1 MDGLESG
8 NKPRGLASLAGGAR
22 SIAPRMP
29 EFVVT
34 RGDAPHSAKS
44 GQCPILE
51 GAEQYG
57 FVLASKCYS
66 ILCRPFRALI
76 DGNRLPGALPRA
88 VISWAFSPG
97 IWICVHPFICG
108 SRLGRRSGCRHKTL
122 GDHGKTEQRQK
133 NRAQRV
139 RCVGHGQQIDEHNSR
154 QQA

>member
-34 RGDAPHSAKS
+34 REDAPHSAKS

-51 GAEQYG
+51 GGEQYG
-57 FVLASKCYS
+57 FVLASKCCS

-97 IWICVHPFICG
+97 ILICVHSRSSAVPVWGAGQVAGTKRWATTARPNKARKTAHKGCG
-108 SRLGRRSGCRHKTL
+108 ASATASR
-122 GDHGKTEQRQK
+122 
-133 NRAQRV
+133 
-139 RCVGHGQQIDEHNSR
+139 
-154 QQA
+154 